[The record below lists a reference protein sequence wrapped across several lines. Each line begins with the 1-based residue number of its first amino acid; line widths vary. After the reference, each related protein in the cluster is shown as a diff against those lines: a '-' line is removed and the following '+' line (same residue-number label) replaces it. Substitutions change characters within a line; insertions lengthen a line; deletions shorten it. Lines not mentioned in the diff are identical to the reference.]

1 MLKQSLNK
9 LRITLG
15 AAVRDANYNVFYN
28 WLVRFKSKPI
38 EANNKPAIV
47 FSPHQDDETIGC
59 GGTIA
64 IKRSQGIPVKVV
76 FLTDGRFGSKP
87 DWVKPEN
94 AIQFRQEEAMEALDI
109 LGIEPSQA
117 LYLGE
122 TDGSLGQLSPE
133 KQNLLI
139 TKLVEIIQS
148 FEPQEVYVPHY
159 HDGHPDHEATYSLVK
174 SAIQRSK
181 MQIDMLQYPIWM
193 LWRNPL
199 SKHEYLHKNSHL
211 YRLSIGSLKQKKHQA
226 IAAYKSQTPNLP
238 SSFNQAIYSSYELFF
253 KD

>member
-1 MLKQSLNK
+1 MFKLSLNQ
-9 LRITLG
+9 LRINLG
-15 AAVRDANYNVFYN
+15 AAVRDTNYNVFYN
-28 WLVRFKSKPI
+28 WLLRFKSKPI

-59 GGTIA
+59 GGMIA
-64 IKRSQGIPVKVV
+64 LKRSQGIPVKVV

-94 AIQFRQEEAMEALDI
+94 VIQYRQEEASVALDV
-109 LGIEPSQA
+109 LGVEPSQA

-122 TDGSLGQLSPE
+122 TDGSLGQLSSE

-159 HDGHPDHEATYSLVK
+159 HDGHPDHEATYSLVRT
-174 SAIQRSK
+174 AIEISN
-181 MQIDMLQYPIWM
+181 MQIELLQYPIWM

-199 SKHEYLHKNSHL
+199 SKHEYLYKNSYP
-211 YRLSIGSLKQKKHQA
+211 YRLSLGSFKQKKHQA

-238 SSFNQAIYSSYELFF
+238 SSFKQAIYSSYEMFF

>member
-1 MLKQSLNK
+1 MFKLPLNQ

-28 WLVRFKSKPI
+28 WLLRFKSKPI

-94 AIQFRQEEAMEALDI
+94 VIQYRQEEAAEALEV

-122 TDGSLGQLSPE
+122 TDGSLGQLSLE

-139 TKLVEIIQS
+139 SKLVEIIQS
-148 FEPQEVYVPHY
+148 FEPQEVYVPHSQ
-159 HDGHPDHEATYSLVK
+159 DGHPDHEATYSLVR
-174 SAIQRSK
+174 SAIKKSK
-181 MQIDMLQYPIWM
+181 MQIELLQYPIWM

-199 SKHEYLHKNSHL
+199 SRHEYLHKNSHL
-211 YRLSIGSLKQKKHQA
+211 YRLSLGSFKQKKHQA
-226 IAAYKSQTPNLP
+226 IAAYESQTPNLP
-238 SSFNQAIYSSYELFF
+238 SSFKQAIYSSYEMFF